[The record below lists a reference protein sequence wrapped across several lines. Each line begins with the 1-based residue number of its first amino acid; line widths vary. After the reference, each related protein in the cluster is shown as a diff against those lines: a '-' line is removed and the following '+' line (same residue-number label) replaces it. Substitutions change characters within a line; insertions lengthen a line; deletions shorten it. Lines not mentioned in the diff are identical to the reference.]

1 MVKRAKK
8 AKKTA
13 KKTVKKTVKK
23 ATAKPRPTPTYLQ
36 GENSVDIPVEN
47 VADILA
53 LIEKQG
59 HTAKFKSK
67 ASAAGLTMSVHPET
81 VNFVKDFL
89 ANTGDKMHGLAVGR
103 RAINSGG
110 TFDCTKRR
118 GGG

>member
-1 MVKRAKK
+1 MATRARKAKK
-8 AKKTA
+8 AA
-13 KKTVKKTVKK
+13 KRTVKK
-23 ATAKPRPTPTYLQ
+23 AAKKTEKPRPTPTYLQ
-36 GENSVDIPVEN
+36 GENPVDIPVEN

-67 ASAAGLTMSVHPET
+67 ASAAGLTMSVHPQT

-89 ANTGDKMHGLAVGR
+89 ANTGDKMHGLAIGK